1 MRVDVTR
8 SGMRQAGRPID
19 VSVAVV
25 TWVIAFVA
33 GQFLSLAIVATS
45 GETDQDLVPIPT
57 LFAAVA
63 ATWVA
68 FLVGTYVAS
77 KRAGSGDV
85 RTDLGMRVRPIDVIG
100 LPIGVLA
107 QLVLVPLIYLPLRG
121 VWPDTFT
128 DSKLSETADKLADRA
143 SGGSMV
149 LLVLMVCVGA
159 PIVEE
164 IVYRGLLQR
173 SFSARTS
180 QVVAWLIVAAWFALI
195 HFRPIEYPG
204 LFAFGLVTGACLM
217 LTDRLGMSWATHIGF
232 NVTGLLLALR

>member
-1 MRVDVTR
+1 M
-8 SGMRQAGRPID
+8 
-19 VSVAVV
+19 
-25 TWVIAFVA
+25 
-33 GQFLSLAIVATS
+33 
-45 GETDQDLVPIPT
+45 PIPT

-77 KRAGSGDV
+77 KRAGSGDL

-107 QLVLVPLIYLPLRG
+107 QLVLVPLVYLPLRG

-180 QVVAWLIVAAWFALI
+180 QVVAWLIVAAWFALDPLPAD
-195 HFRPIEYPG
+195 RVPG
-204 LFAFGLVTGACLM
+204 PV
-217 LTDRLGMSWATHIGF
+217 RLRARHRRLPDAHRSARHVVGDAHRLQRHRAAAGPAMSR
-232 NVTGLLLALR
+232 VV

>member
-1 MRVDVTR
+1 
-8 SGMRQAGRPID
+8 MRQAGHPID
-19 VSVAVV
+19 VQVAVV
-25 TWVIAFVA
+25 TWVVAFVV

-63 ATWVA
+63 ATWAA
-68 FLVGTYVAS
+68 FLVGIYVAS
-77 KRAGSGDV
+77 KRSGSGDP
-85 RTDLGMRVRPIDVIG
+85 RADLGLRVRPIDVIG
-100 LPIGVLA
+100 LPIGVLT
-107 QLVLVPLIYLPLRG
+107 QLVLVPLLYFPLREL
-121 VWPDTFT
+121 WPDTFT

-143 SGGSMV
+143 SGGTMV

-164 IVYRGLLQR
+164 IVYRGFLQR

-180 QVVAWLIVAAWFALI
+180 QVVTWLIVAAWFALV

-232 NVTGLLLALR
+232 NVTGLLLAVR